1 MVTTMA
7 PRAAKTRRRKKPKK
21 TLPRPALRPVVRT
34 TLSDAERRL
43 LALAQSVGTAVG
55 DAGGLSTALR
65 TLTAEY
71 SAEAAL
77 PRAMSGAWLG
87 SRKDKTAA
95 LALAWAREQVRVAL
109 RDVLERSRARS
120 ALAVDTDT
128 LSWLLLAACE
138 ALAYEPMSA
147 VADRVRVL
155 FEITGAGAPS
165 APPSV

>member
-1 MVTTMA
+1 MVATMA
-7 PRAAKTRRRKKPKK
+7 PRATKTRRRKKPKK
-21 TLPRPALRPVVRT
+21 ALRPVVRT

-43 LALAQSVGTAVG
+43 LALAQSVGAAVG

-109 RDVLERSRARS
+109 RDVLDRSRTRG

-155 FEITGAGAPS
+155 FEITGAGVTSVPPS
-165 APPSV
+165 ASV

>member
-1 MVTTMA
+1 MA
-7 PRAAKTRRRKKPKK
+7 PRTAKTRRRKKPKK
-21 TLPRPALRPVVRT
+21 ASPRPVVRSVERT

-43 LALAQSVGTAVG
+43 LALAQRVGATVG

-109 RDVLERSRARS
+109 RDVLDRNRTRG

-155 FEITGAGAPS
+155 FEITGAGGPS

>member
-1 MVTTMA
+1 MA
-7 PRAAKTRRRKKPKK
+7 RRRKKPKK
-21 TLPRPALRPVVRT
+21 VLRRAVART

-43 LALAQSVGTAVG
+43 LALAQRVGAVVD
-55 DAGGLSTALR
+55 DAAGLSTALR

-77 PRAMSGAWLG
+77 PRAMCGAWLG

-95 LALAWAREQVRVAL
+95 LALVWAREQVRLAL
-109 RDVLERSRARS
+109 RDVLERSRTRG
-120 ALAVDTDT
+120 ALAVDADT

-138 ALAYEPMSA
+138 ALAYEPGSA

-155 FEITGAGAPS
+155 LEITGAGAASVTPS
-165 APPSV
+165 ASV

>member
-1 MVTTMA
+1 MA
-7 PRAAKTRRRKKPKK
+7 PRPAKARRRKKPKK
-21 TLPRPALRPVVRT
+21 ALPRPVVRPVVRT

-43 LALAQSVGTAVG
+43 LALAQSVGAAVG

-95 LALAWAREQVRVAL
+95 LALAWAREQDRVAL
-109 RDVLERSRARS
+109 RDVLERSRTRG

-138 ALAYEPMSA
+138 ALAYEPVSA

-155 FEITGAGAPS
+155 FEITGAGASSVTPS
-165 APPSV
+165 ASV